1 MGTLPVTRGLRLSI
15 EFQFPRLERVIS
27 GAGIV
32 DSLAAEI
39 DRRRLSRIV
48 VVTGR
53 TLGASALL
61 ERITEPLGDRCVP
74 VFKDAKQHVP
84 SCSVAEL
91 ALAIDQRHADCVIS
105 FGGGSPIDTVK
116 AAIHTLL
123 TTGGGGLRPDE
134 GPAHIAIPTTLSAGE
149 FTAVAGITDEQ
160 TRVKRAVV
168 DPRLAPRTVIT
179 DPTLTLETPA
189 WLWAAVGV
197 RALDHAVE
205 SIYSCASPSGE
216 RCGSR
221 ARVVDAGEASAR
233 QSLDDR
239 GRALEHR
246 LQCQL
251 AAWMCVFGVT
261 NAGLGLSHALGHQI
275 GPRWNVPH
283 GVTSCIT
290 LPHAMRFMARARPS
304 GSGRSRRPL
313 ACRSI
318 LPNRKT
324 RALESADRM
333 TRFIGAVRR
342 SAAASRCGR
351 AARRDARSRRSRPR
365 HPGRRA
371 GERSSGQFR
380 AADIDADRTPTRH
393 VRALSIRAVGELEF
407 CVLCEHFFA

>member
-1 MGTLPVTRGLRLSI
+1 VTGGEHQI

-61 ERITEPLGDRCVP
+61 KRITDPLGDRCVLT
-74 VFKDAKQHVP
+74 FKDAKQHVP

-123 TTGGGGLRPDE
+123 IAGGGAHSTDE
-134 GPAHIAIPTTLSAGE
+134 GPVHIAIPTTLSAGE
-149 FTAVAGITDEQ
+149 FTAVVGITDER
-160 TRVKRAVV
+160 TRVKRAVS
-168 DPRLAPRTVIT
+168 DPRLVPRTVYT
-179 DPTLTLETPA
+179 DPTVTLETPP
-189 WLWAAVGV
+189 WLWAASGV

-205 SIYSCASPSGE
+205 TIYASRRHPLSE
-216 RCGSR
+216 AAA
-221 ARVVDAGEASAR
+221 ARGLSMLVNHLPASLSTTGAE
-233 QSLDDR
+233 Q
-239 GRALEHR
+239 LEHR

-251 AAWMCVFGVT
+251 GAWLSVFGVT

-275 GPRWNVPH
+275 GPRWDVPH

-290 LPHAMRFMARARPS
+290 LPHAMRYMAAKAPERFGPISQAFGVS
-304 GSGRSRRPL
+304 FDV
-313 ACRSI
+313 A
-318 LPNRKT
+318 NAKHA
-324 RALESADRM
+324 ALESADRM
-333 TRFIGAVRR
+333 TRFIAQFQLPQRLRDVHVPREEIREVAGLVHDILDGAQA
-342 SAAASRCGR
+342 SDDPPSSEQLASMLTAAY
-351 AARRDARSRRSRPR
+351 
-365 HPGRRA
+365 
-371 GERSSGQFR
+371 
-380 AADIDADRTPTRH
+380 
-393 VRALSIRAVGELEF
+393 
-407 CVLCEHFFA
+407 